1 MVALPGMRGQHA
13 RWLFKWWPRHVW
25 LICSLVRMR
34 MRMRMVVVVGVR
46 QDMPCDSL
54 PGSLDCGEGVL
65 VGSRM
70 RAVVSPQPPTATSP
84 WGVGSQL
91 PIILG
96 CAQRPPR
103 SLAPRTCMHKCWH
116 PNTVSPPPL
125 PLLCAANGNLQAGTE
140 LIFRAGTMVAPNL
153 QRMVTQTQELGQKGG
168 QEEALAELESACQR
182 LAVCLGESNYYGA
195 IFTIKK
201 MLEEG
206 KDEMVVTGWGN
217 LNQGIIHG
225 FTNLVLALPP
235 TTHSI
240 KNALREHSRLVE
252 ALSSRPLLAE
262 RAQQQDAQLQD
273 LVAKAG
279 ELRQEQ

>member
-1 MVALPGMRGQHA
+1 M
-13 RWLFKWWPRHVW
+13 LFGLR
-25 LICSLVRMR
+25 L
-34 MRMRMVVVVGVR
+34 G
-46 QDMPCDSL
+46 
-54 PGSLDCGEGVL
+54 
-65 VGSRM
+65 
-70 RAVVSPQPPTATSP
+70 
-84 WGVGSQL
+84 
-91 PIILG
+91 ILE
-96 CAQRPPR
+96 
-103 SLAPRTCMHKCWH
+103 
-116 PNTVSPPPL
+116 
-125 PLLCAANGNLQAGTE
+125 AANGNLQAGTE